1 MTNFLLYGRNDYD
14 FAPADNEDLK
24 RTIYA
29 YYCQNGYPDDL
40 QKSID
45 SATQLLESG
54 GVTAE
59 SEINDLLMAV
69 TGAADIW
76 AFWEGFRACV
86 DIMTGSLFQRILTQ
100 HNEREDADE

>member
-1 MTNFLLYGRNDYD
+1 MTNFLLYGRNDFD
-14 FAPADNEDLK
+14 FTPADNEDLR

-29 YYCQNGYPDDL
+29 YYCNKGYPDDI

-45 SATQLLESG
+45 SATQLLEG
-54 GVTAE
+54 GDVTAE

-76 AFWEGFRACV
+76 AFWEGFKACT
-86 DIMTGSLFQRILTQ
+86 DIMTGNLFQRIFMYQDDEETN
-100 HNEREDADE
+100 NE

>member
-1 MTNFLLYGRNDYD
+1 MTNFLLYGRNDSD
-14 FAPADNEDLK
+14 FISADNEDLK

-54 GVTAE
+54 DITTE

-86 DIMTGSLFQRILTQ
+86 DIMTGNLFQRILVQ
-100 HNEREDADE
+100 HGEKEGNK

>member
-1 MTNFLLYGRNDYD
+1 MTNILLYGRNDFD
-14 FAPADNEDLK
+14 FTPADNEDLR

-29 YYCQNGYPDDL
+29 YYCHNGYPDEL

-45 SATQLLESG
+45 SATKLLEG
-54 GVTAE
+54 GDVTAE

-76 AFWEGFRACV
+76 AFWEGFKACT
-86 DIMTGSLFQRILTQ
+86 DIMTGNLFQRIFMYQDDEETN
-100 HNEREDADE
+100 NE

>member
-14 FAPADNEDLK
+14 FAPADNEHLK

>member
-1 MTNFLLYGRNDYD
+1 MTNFLLHGRNDSD
-14 FAPADNEDLK
+14 FISADNEDLK
-24 RTIYA
+24 RTIYS
-29 YYCQNGYPDDL
+29 YYFQNGYPDDL

-54 GVTAE
+54 NVTAE

-76 AFWEGFRACV
+76 AFWEGFKSCA
-86 DIMTGSLFQRILTQ
+86 DIMTGGLFQRILTSQ
-100 HNEREDADE
+100 DDEEDDE

>member
-1 MTNFLLYGRNDYD
+1 MTNFLLYGRNDSD
-14 FAPADNEDLK
+14 FISADNEDLK

-29 YYCQNGYPDDL
+29 YSCQNGYPDDL

-54 GVTAE
+54 DITTE

-86 DIMTGSLFQRILTQ
+86 DIMTGNLFQRILVQ
-100 HNEREDADE
+100 HGEKEGNK